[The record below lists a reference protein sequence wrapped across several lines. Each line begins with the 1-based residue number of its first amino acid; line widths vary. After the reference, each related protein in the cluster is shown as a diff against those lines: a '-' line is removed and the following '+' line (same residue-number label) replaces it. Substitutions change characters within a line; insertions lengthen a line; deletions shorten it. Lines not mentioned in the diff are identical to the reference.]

1 MRMGAL
7 AATPNPAIRICIE
20 RPFSNHGFQK
30 DDARMDVSGGMDI
43 SLQRRRGGGGVAVVR
58 G

>member
-1 MRMGAL
+1 
-7 AATPNPAIRICIE
+7 
-20 RPFSNHGFQK
+20 
-30 DDARMDVSGGMDI
+30 MDVSGGMDI